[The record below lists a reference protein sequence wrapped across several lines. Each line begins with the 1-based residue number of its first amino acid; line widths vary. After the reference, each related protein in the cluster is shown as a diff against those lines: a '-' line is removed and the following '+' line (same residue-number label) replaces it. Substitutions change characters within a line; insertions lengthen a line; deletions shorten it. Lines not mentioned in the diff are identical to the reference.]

1 MKPFPFTMLVACGIL
16 MLLQSAQA
24 TAADAELDKLQ
35 GKWTVES
42 FEYNGTAVAE
52 MLGAVREFA
61 GDKYTLTPK
70 SGDTFNGTVKLDAA
84 PTPKQIDLVLPDR
97 TLKGIYEVDGATLKI
112 AYTLEG
118 DARPSE
124 FASKPDSG
132 VVLVVHKKAN

>member
-1 MKPFPFTMLVACGIL
+1 MKSFRFTMLVACSIL
-16 MLLQSAQA
+16 LLQPLPAA
-24 TAADAELDKLQ
+24 AADAELDKLQ

-42 FEYNGTAVAE
+42 FEYNGASVAE
-52 MLGAVREFA
+52 MAGAIREFA

-70 SGDTFNGTVKLDAA
+70 SGDTFTGTVKLDLA
-84 PTPKQIDLVLPDR
+84 PTPKHIDLMLPDR

-132 VVLVVHKKAN
+132 VVLVVHKKVN

>member
-1 MKPFPFTMLVACGIL
+1 MKPFPFAMLVVCGI
-16 MLLQSAQA
+16 LLQSAQA

-42 FEYNGTAVAE
+42 FEYSGTAVAE

-61 GDKYTLTPK
+61 GDKYTLAPK
-70 SGDTFNGTVKLDAA
+70 SGDTFTGTVKLDVS
-84 PTPKQIDLVLPDR
+84 PTPQQIDLVLPDR